1 MTLDYIKDGATMKIQ
16 LRTQKGK
23 KIRDFNTVPGVLYGK
38 GLTSTSIT
46 ANAMEFNKMYRGMG
60 NSKTFEVELDGVKH
74 LVYIKEVQ
82 PLPSD
87 LHSARHFDL
96 VKVSLDDTMT
106 AKIRI
111 TFINKDEVK
120 KKGLIVNAVNDT
132 VEIEYAVGKGVSRLE
147 LDVGALEENDSL
159 NVSDIVLPEGVKIIS
174 NLEAT
179 VVSAAMP
186 KEVVLEQEEI
196 DEEFEVE
203 ETEQEED
210 EE

>member
-1 MTLDYIKDGATMKIQ
+1 MKIQ
-16 LRTQKGK
+16 LRIEKGF

-38 GLTSTSIT
+38 ELKSTSIT
-46 ANAMEFNKMYRGMG
+46 ANAMEFNRMFQKMG

-87 LHSARHFDL
+87 LHKARHFDL
-96 VKVSLDDTMT
+96 IKVSLDDTMT

-120 KKGLIVNAVNDT
+120 KKGLVVNAVNDT
-132 VEIEYAVGKGVSRLE
+132 VEIEYAVGKGVSHLN
-147 LDVGALEENDSL
+147 LDVGNLEENDSL
-159 NVSDIVLPEGVKIIS
+159 NASDIVVPEGVKIIS
-174 NLEAT
+174 NLDAT

-186 KEVVLEQEEI
+186 KEVVLEAEEET
-196 DEEFEVE
+196 EEELFEVE
-203 ETEQEED
+203 TEEETEEE
-210 EE
+210 